1 MLSTIHTVDSIE
13 VITRFRKLG
22 ISSYDVGSV
31 LATAIAQR
39 LVRRICKE
47 CAVQRPLNEKEIA
60 EFNAIGK
67 RYDTTFNLEGA
78 MTYDPVGCENCNK
91 TGFKGRIAAN
101 EILEVTD
108 EIKDLI
114 ISEGSITDIRAEA
127 YKTGYRPL
135 VVDAFNKVLQ
145 GHTTIGEVKKKL
157 AY

>member
-22 ISSYDVGSV
+22 ISSYDIGSV
-31 LATAIAQR
+31 LATSIAQR

-47 CAVQRPLNEKEIA
+47 CAKQRPLNEKEIA
-60 EFNAIGK
+60 EFNAIAK
-67 RYDTTFNLEGA
+67 RYDVEFNLEGA
-78 MTYDPVGCENCNK
+78 MTYEPVGCETCNR

-101 EILEVTD
+101 EILAVND

-114 ISEGSITDIRAEA
+114 ISDGNLTDIRAAA
-127 YKTGYRPL
+127 YRSGYRPL

-145 GHTTIGEVKKKL
+145 GHTTISEVKKKL

>member
-22 ISSYDVGSV
+22 ISSYDIGSV
-31 LATAIAQR
+31 LATSIAQR

-47 CAVQRPLNEKEIA
+47 CAKQRPLNEKEIE
-60 EFNAIGK
+60 EFKAIGK
-67 RYDTTFNLEGA
+67 RYDVEFNLEGA
-78 MTYDPVGCENCNK
+78 MTYEPVGCEICNR

-101 EILEVTD
+101 EILAVND

-114 ISEGSITDIRAEA
+114 ISEGNLTDIRAAA
-127 YKTGYRPL
+127 YRSGYRPL
-135 VVDAFNKVLQ
+135 VVDAFNKVLE
-145 GHTTIGEVKKKL
+145 GHTTISEVKKKL